1 MNHLKKS
8 LRAFLFLTLA
18 LAVDKG
24 TAAFAQKPPGDSVP
38 NNVKF
43 EHSGDHNSAALSSGR
58 SDELT
63 LGDLRDSGI
72 ALNQIRQE
80 AINIFLEATRTQCDK
95 TTRSEL
101 IIPNSITEK
110 DLEVA
115 NKANSYQAPRPEW
128 LFYYVGTMEPIIS
141 MLSQDVHNVKAGL
154 SKMLVPASTLD
165 KLQPHWNEWITG
177 IADINKELT
186 EISKLIDSAEPSNAA
201 LAKHAAAMYHLTEK
215 LEHTRQKAF
224 LIIRDATK
232 HGDSSE
238 KVSLPGKG

>member
-1 MNHLKKS
+1 M
-8 LRAFLFLTLA
+8 
-18 LAVDKG
+18 
-24 TAAFAQKPPGDSVP
+24 
-38 NNVKF
+38 
-43 EHSGDHNSAALSSGR
+43 
-58 SDELT
+58 
-63 LGDLRDSGI
+63 
-72 ALNQIRQE
+72 RQ
-80 AINIFLEATRTQCDK
+80 NYQ
-95 TTRSEL
+95 SEL

-115 NKANSYQAPRPEW
+115 TKTNSYQAPRPEW

-141 MLSQDVHNVKAGL
+141 MLTHDVHNVKAGL

-165 KLQPHWNEWITG
+165 KLQPNWNEWITG

-186 EISKLIDSAEPSNAA
+186 EISNLVDSAEPSNAA
-201 LAKHAAAMYHLTEK
+201 LAKHAAALYNSTEK

-238 KVSLPGKG
+238 KVSLPGER